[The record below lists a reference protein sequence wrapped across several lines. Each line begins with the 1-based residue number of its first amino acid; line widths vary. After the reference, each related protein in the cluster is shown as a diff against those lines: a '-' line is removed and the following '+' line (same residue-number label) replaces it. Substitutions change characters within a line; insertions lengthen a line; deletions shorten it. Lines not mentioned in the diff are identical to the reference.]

1 MDIIAVLAQ
10 RRVLG
15 QTTAMQPLDATTLQM
30 GALWLCREE
39 PRFRGVLDRHG
50 LPALRATSSGLPAL
64 LMIVT
69 EQFLSLQA
77 AAAIWQRVSH
87 RLAPLDTETILG
99 CSTKE
104 LLSLGLSRAKAKS
117 FHGIAAAVAG
127 GTCSFSEIAG
137 LGDAA
142 AAKYLC
148 KLPGVGPWTAD
159 IYLLAAE
166 LRPDVWPW
174 GDLALQAAAHNLLS
188 LDERPDRAAMQAIGL
203 RFSPWRAVAA
213 RLLWS
218 HYRDIKGLAQA

>member
-1 MDIIAVLAQ
+1 MALLAQ
-10 RRVLG
+10 VPDLS
-15 QTTAMQPLDATTLQM
+15 QTAGMQRLDATTLQE
-30 GALWLCREE
+30 GAAWLCHEE
-39 PRFRGVLDRHG
+39 PRLAAVLDRHG
-50 LPALRATSSGLPAL
+50 LPSLRATPGGLPAL

-87 RLAPLDTETILG
+87 RLSPLDSETILG
-99 CSTKE
+99 CSAEE
-104 LLSLGLSRAKAKS
+104 LLNLGLSRAKAKS
-117 FHGIAAAVAG
+117 FHGIALAVAN
-127 GTCSFSEIAG
+127 GTCAFSEIAG
-137 LGDAA
+137 LDDKA

-159 IYLLAAE
+159 IYLLSAE

-174 GDLALQAAAHNLLS
+174 GDLALQAAAQNLLS
-188 LDERPDRAAMQAIGL
+188 LGERPDRAVMHALGI

-218 HYRDIKGLAQA
+218 HYRDLKQLAQA